1 MWPGGQVRSSIVGV
15 VAFSCVLA
23 CGDGGSRGADD
34 ESGSDAGEGGSDE
47 SGTDSEGACE
57 VAPGR
62 VGLQRLTR
70 AEYNRTVRDLF
81 GVTSDPADAFPPDSA
96 TNGFDNNAKSLTIS
110 PQLAALLLD
119 TAEAVAAEAI
129 ANDDGDILSCDLAA
143 DSDCARTILAALALR
158 VYRRPATEAELGDL
172 LALVD
177 FAQSEGDE
185 LAKGIEYAIAA
196 MLMSPQFLYRSIPA
210 DGDAPLGGGQ
220 IVALDDWALAS
231 RLSYFLWGSTPDD
244 ELLARAGEGA
254 LHDADALRAEFDRML
269 ADPKADALYDGFFQ
283 QWLQLGKL
291 GAASPDGAVFPEF
304 TEELRA
310 QMLEETRLFFASIR
324 ERDASMLEIVE
335 GTQTFANET
344 LAGIYGVQ
352 GVTGSELVPIETDPA
367 QRAGMLTMPAILTMT
382 SGPQEP
388 NIVKRGVWL
397 AEAILCASPPPP
409 PEGVPPAPDPQPGET
424 ERDRL
429 ERHREDPSCAS
440 CHDLIDPLGF
450 SFESYDAL
458 GAWRDD
464 VDGEP
469 IDNVGTLPDGRTFAG
484 VVALGELLATG
495 QEYPT
500 CVTSKLMTYALG
512 RTMTGAEG
520 CVLADIGTR
529 TVTRDSTFSDLM
541 WAIVTSDAFQTESG
555 DP

>member
-1 MWPGGQVRSSIVGV
+1 VSHALALSCAAGL
-15 VAFSCVLA
+15 VACR
-23 CGDGGSRGADD
+23 DGGSAGGGD
-34 ESGSDAGEGGSDE
+34 ESGSDAGEGGSGDE
-47 SGTDSEGACE
+47 SGGDSEGACE
-57 VAPGR
+57 VPPGR

-96 TNGFDNNAKSLTIS
+96 TNGFDNNAKSLTVS

-129 ANDDGDILSCDLAA
+129 ANDDGEIISCDPAQ
-143 DSDCARTILAALALR
+143 DSDCAPTIIADLALR
-158 VYRRPATEAELGDL
+158 VYRRPATEAELADL
-172 LALVD
+172 IALVD
-177 FAQSEGDE
+177 FAESEGDE
-185 LAKGIEYAIAA
+185 FAKGIEYAIAA

-210 DGDAPLGGGQ
+210 DPADGGAPLDGGQ
-220 IVALDDWALAS
+220 IVALDDWALAT

-269 ADPKADALYDGFFQ
+269 ADPKAEALYDGFLR

-291 GAASPDGAVFPEF
+291 GAATPDATAFPEF
-304 TEELRA
+304 TEEVRA

-324 ERDASMLEIVE
+324 DRDASMLEIID
-335 GTQTFANET
+335 GTQTFASET

-352 GVTGSELVPIETDPA
+352 GVTGSELVPIETDPT
-367 QRAGMLTMPAILTMT
+367 QRAGMLTMPAILTMN
-382 SGPQEP
+382 SGPLEP

-397 AEAILCASPPPP
+397 AETILCASPPPP
-409 PEGVPPAPDPQPGET
+409 PEGVPPAPDPQPDET
-424 ERDRL
+424 ERERL

-450 SFESYDAL
+450 SFENYDAL
-458 GAWRDD
+458 GAWRVD
-464 VDGEP
+464 VEGEP
-469 IDNVGTLPDGRTFAG
+469 VDNLGTLPDGRTFSG
-484 VVALGELLATG
+484 VVALSELLASG
-495 QEYPT
+495 DEYPT

-512 RTMTGAEG
+512 RTMTGPEG
-520 CVLADIGTR
+520 CVLADIGAQ
-529 TVTRDSTFSDLM
+529 TVTPDSTFSDLM
-541 WAIVTSDAFQTESG
+541 WAIVTSDAFQTEEIAG
-555 DP
+555 DQ